1 MNRSETS
8 SATPAGTNVITAATG
23 DRSTISSSTMISSAE
38 KMPICFNDLLA
49 LLLFAALSA
58 TCPARWSWSPG
69 VAPAFGNVASKDATT
84 GLSPATSLASRVT
97 VTCSCTASCDG
108 ETAASLTSVTPATF
122 LASSPSRA
130 IAASS
135 ALVSGVPERAATMVI
150 LLVVRS
156 PSSGAP
162 SVCACTLGAPLA
174 RNRLGS
180 LLTSLPSEGSAT
192 VAPTS
197 ATTQAAMTSHRNLTT
212 PAARAAKNLTT
223 PPDRRD
229 RPRRAGCDGCA
240 VGRRCTRRR

>member
-1 MNRSETS
+1 MNRWETS
-8 SATPAGTNVITAATG
+8 SVTPAGTKVITAATG
-23 DRSTISSSTMISSAE
+23 DRSTISSSTMISSTE
-38 KMPICFNDLLA
+38 KMPIFFIDLLA

-69 VAPAFGNVASKDATT
+69 GAPVFGNVASRAATT
-84 GLSPATSLASRVT
+84 GLSPAASLASRVT
-97 VTCSCTASCDG
+97 VTWSCTAFCDG
-108 ETAASLTSVTPATF
+108 ETAMSLTPVTPATF
-122 LASSPSRA
+122 LASSPSLL

-162 SVCACTLGAPLA
+162 SVCACTLGVPPA

-197 ATTQAAMTSHRNLTT
+197 ATTQAAMTISRNRTT

-223 PPDRRD
+223 PPGRRG
-229 RPRRAGCDGCA
+229 RAGCA
-240 VGRRCTRRR
+240 AGR